1 MKILEHEVYDMEK
14 ETILELIYRSSTSRQ
29 LREEQLLNYFGV
41 TSIDDISKEELIEY
55 CNKYY
60 CAKEK

>member
-1 MKILEHEVYDMEK
+1 MEK